1 VINVMASVSVDSNAC
16 NHSDAISAG
25 QGQKVS
31 DAIHVSD
38 FSLAKSNIF
47 CNISDVMN
55 VMASVSLVML
65 VKLAML
71 SAQVKVRIGT
81 VISPYSSRWNGVRIM

>member
-1 VINVMASVSVDSNAC
+1 MINVMASVSVDSNAC
-16 NHSDAISAG
+16 KPSDAISAG

-38 FSLAKSNIF
+38 FSHAKSNIF
-47 CNISDVMN
+47 SDVSN
-55 VMASVSLVML
+55 VMASVSIVML
-65 VKLAML
+65 VNLAML

>member
-1 VINVMASVSVDSNAC
+1 MSLVTLVLSGSPVTLVRLVMLVTLV
-16 NHSDAISAG
+16 
-25 QGQKVS
+25 VS

-38 FSLAKSNIF
+38 FSLAKCNVFS
-47 CNISDVMN
+47 NISDVMN

-81 VISPYSSRWNGVRIM
+81 VICPYFLRWNGVRIM